1 MRYTMLSSSKKLLK
15 WRSGQKLSILRLH
28 RHRRSCRI
36 STITESMVQM
46 PIMGRTKS
54 VCLTG
59 EENMLKVF
67 LAEDEF
73 IIREGIKNNID
84 WQAHGYEFCGEASDG
99 ELAFPLI
106 QKTRPDI
113 LITDIK
119 MPFVDGLA
127 LSRLVKK
134 ELPETEIIIL
144 SGYEEFDY
152 AKEAIQIGV
161 ARYLL
166 KPINGETLLQEIDSV
181 AEIILGKQK
190 EKEIREK
197 YQKEMEENSLRDQM
211 DLFQHL
217 VTGDCSMEELLSV
230 ADKLDLKI
238 MAPWYSIVLL
248 KIQSMKHDYEEYSG
262 SIVVVDERIAK
273 LAEPEHVLVFDRALE
288 GRAFLFKADSE
299 EELLA
304 YQKEYLGDVKE
315 VLSGYANL
323 RYFGGIGTPVNRLR
337 EIPASFEDASHAFA
351 HRYLVAES
359 CILDS
364 SLLMQEGAAEQEDFR
379 ISAVNP
385 EQIDRAKMQ
394 EFLRTGDLDEV
405 IYFVDE
411 FFGKL
416 DGGAMKSRIFRQ
428 YITMDAYFS
437 IADFLKGLGLQKDE
451 IEAPDQDSSILQDE
465 KSAMDYIVR
474 IMNKALVLREKKASS
489 RYEDVV
495 SEVIH
500 YIEDNYAQE
509 ELSLN
514 LLASHVNFS
523 PNHLSMIFS
532 QQTGQTLIRYLTDY
546 RMNRAKELLR
556 CSSKKSSVI
565 SMEVGYKDPHYFS
578 YLFKKTQG
586 MTPTQYRGGR
596 AAEGE
601 DL

>member
-1 MRYTMLSSSKKLLK
+1 
-15 WRSGQKLSILRLH
+15 
-28 RHRRSCRI
+28 
-36 STITESMVQM
+36 
-46 PIMGRTKS
+46 
-54 VCLTG
+54 
-59 EENMLKVF
+59 MLKVF

-273 LAEPEHVLVFDRALE
+273 LAEPEHVLIFDRALE

-299 EELLA
+299 DELLA

-315 VLSGYANL
+315 VLSGYVNL

-364 SLLMQEGAAEQEDFR
+364 SLLMQEGAVEQEDFR

-385 EQIDRAKMQ
+385 EQIDRTKMQ

-405 IYFVDE
+405 VYFVDE

-437 IADFLKGLGLQKDE
+437 IVDFLKGLGLQKDE

-474 IMNKALVLREKKASS
+474 ILDKALVLREKKASS

-500 YIEDNYAQE
+500 YIENNYAQE

>member
-1 MRYTMLSSSKKLLK
+1 
-15 WRSGQKLSILRLH
+15 
-28 RHRRSCRI
+28 
-36 STITESMVQM
+36 
-46 PIMGRTKS
+46 MGRTKS
-54 VCLTG
+54 FCLTG

-262 SIVVVDERIAK
+262 SIVVVDERIVK
-273 LAEPEHVLVFDRALE
+273 LAEPEHVLIFDRALE

-364 SLLMQEGAAEQEDFR
+364 SLLMQEGAAEHEDFR

-405 IYFVDE
+405 VYFVDE

-437 IADFLKGLGLQKDE
+437 IVDFLKGLGLQKDE

-474 IMNKALVLREKKASS
+474 IMNKALVLREKRASS

>member
-1 MRYTMLSSSKKLLK
+1 
-15 WRSGQKLSILRLH
+15 
-28 RHRRSCRI
+28 
-36 STITESMVQM
+36 
-46 PIMGRTKS
+46 
-54 VCLTG
+54 
-59 EENMLKVF
+59 MLKVF

-166 KPINGETLLQEIDSV
+166 KPVNGETLLQEIDSV

-217 VTGDCSMEELLSV
+217 VTGDCSMEELFSV

-273 LAEPEHVLVFDRALE
+273 LAEPEHVLIFDRALE

-364 SLLMQEGAAEQEDFR
+364 SLLMQEGAAEHEDFR

-405 IYFVDE
+405 VYFVDE

-437 IADFLKGLGLQKDE
+437 IVDFLKGLGLQKDE
-451 IEAPDQDSSILQDE
+451 IEAPDQDGSILQDE

-474 IMNKALVLREKKASS
+474 IMEKALVLREKKASS

>member
-1 MRYTMLSSSKKLLK
+1 
-15 WRSGQKLSILRLH
+15 
-28 RHRRSCRI
+28 
-36 STITESMVQM
+36 
-46 PIMGRTKS
+46 
-54 VCLTG
+54 
-59 EENMLKVF
+59 MLKVF

-474 IMNKALVLREKKASS
+474 IMNKALVLREKRASS

-586 MTPTQYRGGR
+586 MTPTQYRGSR

>member
-1 MRYTMLSSSKKLLK
+1 
-15 WRSGQKLSILRLH
+15 
-28 RHRRSCRI
+28 
-36 STITESMVQM
+36 
-46 PIMGRTKS
+46 
-54 VCLTG
+54 
-59 EENMLKVF
+59 MLKVF

-230 ADKLDLKI
+230 AGKLDLKI

-273 LAEPEHVLVFDRALE
+273 LAEPEHVLIFDRALE

-364 SLLMQEGAAEQEDFR
+364 SLLMQEGAAEHEDFR

-385 EQIDRAKMQ
+385 EQIDRTKMQ

-405 IYFVDE
+405 VYFVDE

-437 IADFLKGLGLQKDE
+437 IVDFLKGLGLQKDE

-474 IMNKALVLREKKASS
+474 IMEKALVLREKKASS

>member
-1 MRYTMLSSSKKLLK
+1 
-15 WRSGQKLSILRLH
+15 
-28 RHRRSCRI
+28 
-36 STITESMVQM
+36 
-46 PIMGRTKS
+46 MGRTKS

-84 WQAHGYEFCGEASDG
+84 WQAYGYEFCGEASDG

-262 SIVVVDERIAK
+262 SIVAVDERIVK
-273 LAEPEHVLVFDRALE
+273 LAEPEHVLIFDRALE

-364 SLLMQEGAAEQEDFR
+364 SLLMQEGAAEHEDFR

-405 IYFVDE
+405 VYFVDE

-437 IADFLKGLGLQKDE
+437 IVDFLKGLGLQKDE

-474 IMNKALVLREKKASS
+474 IMNKALVLREKRASS

>member
-1 MRYTMLSSSKKLLK
+1 
-15 WRSGQKLSILRLH
+15 
-28 RHRRSCRI
+28 
-36 STITESMVQM
+36 
-46 PIMGRTKS
+46 
-54 VCLTG
+54 
-59 EENMLKVF
+59 MLKVF

-230 ADKLDLKI
+230 AGKLDLKI

-262 SIVVVDERIAK
+262 SIVVVDERIVK
-273 LAEPEHVLVFDRALE
+273 LAEPEHVLIFDRALE

-364 SLLMQEGAAEQEDFR
+364 RLLMQEGAVEQEDFR
-379 ISAVNP
+379 ISAVNL
-385 EQIDRAKMQ
+385 EQIDRTKMQ

-405 IYFVDE
+405 VYFVDE

-437 IADFLKGLGLQKDE
+437 IVDFLKGLGLQKDE

-465 KSAMDYIVR
+465 KNAMEYIVR
-474 IMNKALVLREKKASS
+474 IMDKALVLRERKASS

-500 YIEDNYAQE
+500 YIENNYAQE

>member
-1 MRYTMLSSSKKLLK
+1 
-15 WRSGQKLSILRLH
+15 
-28 RHRRSCRI
+28 
-36 STITESMVQM
+36 
-46 PIMGRTKS
+46 
-54 VCLTG
+54 
-59 EENMLKVF
+59 MLKVF

-181 AEIILGKQK
+181 AEIILDKQK

-197 YQKEMEENSLRDQM
+197 YQREMEENSLRDQM
-211 DLFQHL
+211 NLFQHL

-273 LAEPEHVLVFDRALE
+273 LAEPEHVLIFDRALE

-299 EELLA
+299 DELLA
-304 YQKEYLGDVKE
+304 YQKEYLGEVKE

-364 SLLMQEGAAEQEDFR
+364 SLLMQEGAAENEDFR

-385 EQIDRAKMQ
+385 EQIDRTKMQ

-437 IADFLKGLGLQKDE
+437 IVDFLKGLGLQKDE

-474 IMNKALVLREKKASS
+474 IMNKALVLREKRASS

-500 YIEDNYAQE
+500 YIENNYAQE

>member
-1 MRYTMLSSSKKLLK
+1 
-15 WRSGQKLSILRLH
+15 
-28 RHRRSCRI
+28 
-36 STITESMVQM
+36 
-46 PIMGRTKS
+46 MGRTKS

-59 EENMLKVF
+59 EGNMLKVF

-230 ADKLDLKI
+230 AGKLDLKI

-273 LAEPEHVLVFDRALE
+273 LAEPEHVLIFDRALE

-364 SLLMQEGAAEQEDFR
+364 SLLMQEGAAEHEDFR

-385 EQIDRAKMQ
+385 EQIDRTKMQ

-405 IYFVDE
+405 VYFVDE

-437 IADFLKGLGLQKDE
+437 IVDFLKGLGLQKDE

-474 IMNKALVLREKKASS
+474 IMEKALVLREKKASS

>member
-1 MRYTMLSSSKKLLK
+1 
-15 WRSGQKLSILRLH
+15 
-28 RHRRSCRI
+28 
-36 STITESMVQM
+36 
-46 PIMGRTKS
+46 
-54 VCLTG
+54 
-59 EENMLKVF
+59 MLKVF

-84 WQAHGYEFCGEASDG
+84 WQAYGYEFCGEASDG

-273 LAEPEHVLVFDRALE
+273 LAEPEHVLIFDRALE

-299 EELLA
+299 DELLA

-315 VLSGYANL
+315 VLSSYVNL

-437 IADFLKGLGLQKDE
+437 IVDFLKGLGLQKDE

-474 IMNKALVLREKKASS
+474 IMEKALVLREKKASS

>member
-1 MRYTMLSSSKKLLK
+1 
-15 WRSGQKLSILRLH
+15 
-28 RHRRSCRI
+28 
-36 STITESMVQM
+36 
-46 PIMGRTKS
+46 
-54 VCLTG
+54 
-59 EENMLKVF
+59 MLKVF

-262 SIVVVDERIAK
+262 SIVVVDERIVK
-273 LAEPEHVLVFDRALE
+273 LAEPEHVLIFDRALE

-364 SLLMQEGAAEQEDFR
+364 SLLMQEGAAEHEDFR

-385 EQIDRAKMQ
+385 EQIDRTKMQ

-405 IYFVDE
+405 VYFVDE

-437 IADFLKGLGLQKDE
+437 IVDFLKGLGLQKDE

-474 IMNKALVLREKKASS
+474 IMEKALVLREKKASS

>member
-1 MRYTMLSSSKKLLK
+1 
-15 WRSGQKLSILRLH
+15 
-28 RHRRSCRI
+28 
-36 STITESMVQM
+36 
-46 PIMGRTKS
+46 MGRTKS

-119 MPFVDGLA
+119 MTFVDGLA

>member
-1 MRYTMLSSSKKLLK
+1 
-15 WRSGQKLSILRLH
+15 
-28 RHRRSCRI
+28 
-36 STITESMVQM
+36 
-46 PIMGRTKS
+46 MGRTKS
-54 VCLTG
+54 FCLTG

-230 ADKLDLKI
+230 AGKLDLKI

-273 LAEPEHVLVFDRALE
+273 LAEPEHVLIFDRALE

-315 VLSGYANL
+315 VLSSYVNL

-437 IADFLKGLGLQKDE
+437 IVDFLKGLGLQKDE

-474 IMNKALVLREKKASS
+474 IMEKALVLREKKASS

>member
-1 MRYTMLSSSKKLLK
+1 
-15 WRSGQKLSILRLH
+15 
-28 RHRRSCRI
+28 
-36 STITESMVQM
+36 
-46 PIMGRTKS
+46 MGRTKS

-166 KPINGETLLQEIDSV
+166 KPSNGETLLQEIDSV
-181 AEIILGKQK
+181 AEIILDKQK

-197 YQKEMEENSLRDQM
+197 YQREMEENSLRDQM

-273 LAEPEHVLVFDRALE
+273 LAEPEHVLIFDRALE

-405 IYFVDE
+405 VYFVDE

-437 IADFLKGLGLQKDE
+437 IVDFLKGLGLQKDE
-451 IEAPDQDSSILQDE
+451 IEAPDQDGSILQDE

>member
-1 MRYTMLSSSKKLLK
+1 
-15 WRSGQKLSILRLH
+15 
-28 RHRRSCRI
+28 
-36 STITESMVQM
+36 M

-262 SIVVVDERIAK
+262 SIVAVDERIVK

-364 SLLMQEGAAEQEDFR
+364 SLLMQEGAAEHEDFR

-405 IYFVDE
+405 VYFVDE

-437 IADFLKGLGLQKDE
+437 IVDFLKGLGLQKDE

>member
-1 MRYTMLSSSKKLLK
+1 
-15 WRSGQKLSILRLH
+15 
-28 RHRRSCRI
+28 
-36 STITESMVQM
+36 
-46 PIMGRTKS
+46 
-54 VCLTG
+54 
-59 EENMLKVF
+59 MLKVF

-437 IADFLKGLGLQKDE
+437 IVDFLKGLGLQKDE

-474 IMNKALVLREKKASS
+474 IMDKALVLREKRASS

>member
-1 MRYTMLSSSKKLLK
+1 
-15 WRSGQKLSILRLH
+15 
-28 RHRRSCRI
+28 
-36 STITESMVQM
+36 
-46 PIMGRTKS
+46 
-54 VCLTG
+54 
-59 EENMLKVF
+59 MLKVF

-248 KIQSMKHDYEEYSG
+248 KIQSMKHDYEEYFG

-273 LAEPEHVLVFDRALE
+273 LAEPEHVLIFDRALE

-299 EELLA
+299 DELLA

-315 VLSGYANL
+315 VLSSYMNL

-385 EQIDRAKMQ
+385 EQIDRTKMQ

-405 IYFVDE
+405 VYFVDE

-437 IADFLKGLGLQKDE
+437 IVDFLKGLGLQKDE

-474 IMNKALVLREKKASS
+474 IMEKALVLREKKASS

>member
-1 MRYTMLSSSKKLLK
+1 
-15 WRSGQKLSILRLH
+15 
-28 RHRRSCRI
+28 
-36 STITESMVQM
+36 
-46 PIMGRTKS
+46 
-54 VCLTG
+54 
-59 EENMLKVF
+59 MLKVF

-84 WQAHGYEFCGEASDG
+84 WQAYGYEFCGEASDG

-230 ADKLDLKI
+230 VDKLDLKI

-262 SIVVVDERIAK
+262 SIVVVDERIVK
-273 LAEPEHVLVFDRALE
+273 LAEPEHVLIFDRALE

-364 SLLMQEGAAEQEDFR
+364 SLLMQEGAAEHEDFR

-405 IYFVDE
+405 VYFVDE

-437 IADFLKGLGLQKDE
+437 IVDFLKGLGLQKDE

-474 IMNKALVLREKKASS
+474 IMEKALVLREKKASS

-578 YLFKKTQG
+578 FLFKKTQG

>member
-1 MRYTMLSSSKKLLK
+1 
-15 WRSGQKLSILRLH
+15 
-28 RHRRSCRI
+28 
-36 STITESMVQM
+36 M
-46 PIMGRTKS
+46 PITGRTKS
-54 VCLTG
+54 FCLTG

-181 AEIILGKQK
+181 AEIILDKQK

-217 VTGDCSMEELLSV
+217 VTGDCSIEELLSV

-262 SIVVVDERIAK
+262 SIVVVDERIVK
-273 LAEPEHVLVFDRALE
+273 LAEPEHVLIFDRALE

-364 SLLMQEGAAEQEDFR
+364 SLLMQEGAAEHEDFR

-385 EQIDRAKMQ
+385 EQIDRTKMQ

-405 IYFVDE
+405 VYFVDE

-437 IADFLKGLGLQKDE
+437 IVDFLKGLGLQKDE

-474 IMNKALVLREKKASS
+474 IMEKALVLREKKASS

>member
-1 MRYTMLSSSKKLLK
+1 
-15 WRSGQKLSILRLH
+15 
-28 RHRRSCRI
+28 
-36 STITESMVQM
+36 
-46 PIMGRTKS
+46 
-54 VCLTG
+54 
-59 EENMLKVF
+59 MLKVF

-364 SLLMQEGAAEQEDFR
+364 SLLMQEGAVEQEDFR

>member
-1 MRYTMLSSSKKLLK
+1 
-15 WRSGQKLSILRLH
+15 
-28 RHRRSCRI
+28 
-36 STITESMVQM
+36 
-46 PIMGRTKS
+46 
-54 VCLTG
+54 
-59 EENMLKVF
+59 MLKVF

-166 KPINGETLLQEIDSV
+166 KPVNGETLLQEIDSV

-262 SIVVVDERIAK
+262 SIVVVDERIVK
-273 LAEPEHVLVFDRALE
+273 LAEPEHVLIFDRALE

-299 EELLA
+299 DELLA

-315 VLSGYANL
+315 VLSSYMNL

-385 EQIDRAKMQ
+385 EQIDRTKMQ

-405 IYFVDE
+405 VYFVDE

-437 IADFLKGLGLQKDE
+437 IMDFLKGLGLQKDE

-474 IMNKALVLREKKASS
+474 IMEKALVLREKKASS

-546 RMNRAKELLR
+546 RMNRAKELLK

>member
-1 MRYTMLSSSKKLLK
+1 
-15 WRSGQKLSILRLH
+15 
-28 RHRRSCRI
+28 
-36 STITESMVQM
+36 M

-364 SLLMQEGAAEQEDFR
+364 SLLMQEGAAEHEDFR

-405 IYFVDE
+405 VYFVDE

-586 MTPTQYRGGR
+586 MTPTQYRGSR

>member
-1 MRYTMLSSSKKLLK
+1 
-15 WRSGQKLSILRLH
+15 
-28 RHRRSCRI
+28 
-36 STITESMVQM
+36 
-46 PIMGRTKS
+46 
-54 VCLTG
+54 
-59 EENMLKVF
+59 MLKVF

-273 LAEPEHVLVFDRALE
+273 LAEPEHVLIFDRALE

-299 EELLA
+299 DELLA

-315 VLSGYANL
+315 VLSGYVNL

-364 SLLMQEGAAEQEDFR
+364 RLLMQEGAVEQEDFR
-379 ISAVNP
+379 ISAVNL
-385 EQIDRAKMQ
+385 EQIDRTKMQ

-405 IYFVDE
+405 VYFVDE

-437 IADFLKGLGLQKDE
+437 IVDFLKGLGLQKDE

-474 IMNKALVLREKKASS
+474 ILDKALVLREKKASS

-500 YIEDNYAQE
+500 YIENNYAQE

>member
-1 MRYTMLSSSKKLLK
+1 
-15 WRSGQKLSILRLH
+15 
-28 RHRRSCRI
+28 
-36 STITESMVQM
+36 
-46 PIMGRTKS
+46 
-54 VCLTG
+54 
-59 EENMLKVF
+59 MLKVF

-273 LAEPEHVLVFDRALE
+273 LAEPEHVLIFDRALE

-364 SLLMQEGAAEQEDFR
+364 SLLMQEGAAEHEDFR

-385 EQIDRAKMQ
+385 EQIDRTKMQ

-405 IYFVDE
+405 VYFVDE

-437 IADFLKGLGLQKDE
+437 IVDFLKGLGLQKDE

-474 IMNKALVLREKKASS
+474 IMEKALVLREKKASS

>member
-1 MRYTMLSSSKKLLK
+1 
-15 WRSGQKLSILRLH
+15 
-28 RHRRSCRI
+28 
-36 STITESMVQM
+36 
-46 PIMGRTKS
+46 
-54 VCLTG
+54 
-59 EENMLKVF
+59 MLKVF

-181 AEIILGKQK
+181 AEIILDKQK

-197 YQKEMEENSLRDQM
+197 YQREMEENSLRDQM
-211 DLFQHL
+211 NLFQHL

-273 LAEPEHVLVFDRALE
+273 LAEPEHVLIFDRALE

-299 EELLA
+299 DELLA

-364 SLLMQEGAAEQEDFR
+364 SLLMQEGAAENEDFR

-385 EQIDRAKMQ
+385 EQIDRTKMQ

-405 IYFVDE
+405 VYFVDE

-437 IADFLKGLGLQKDE
+437 IVDFLKGLGLQKDE

-465 KSAMDYIVR
+465 KSAMDYIIR
-474 IMNKALVLREKKASS
+474 IMEKALVLREKKASS

-514 LLASHVNFS
+514 ILASHVNFS

>member
-1 MRYTMLSSSKKLLK
+1 
-15 WRSGQKLSILRLH
+15 
-28 RHRRSCRI
+28 
-36 STITESMVQM
+36 
-46 PIMGRTKS
+46 
-54 VCLTG
+54 
-59 EENMLKVF
+59 MLKVF

-474 IMNKALVLREKKASS
+474 IMNKALVLREKRASS

>member
-1 MRYTMLSSSKKLLK
+1 
-15 WRSGQKLSILRLH
+15 
-28 RHRRSCRI
+28 
-36 STITESMVQM
+36 
-46 PIMGRTKS
+46 MGRTKS

-405 IYFVDE
+405 VYFVDE

-437 IADFLKGLGLQKDE
+437 IVDFLKGLGLQKDE
-451 IEAPDQDSSILQDE
+451 IEAPDQDGSILQDE

>member
-1 MRYTMLSSSKKLLK
+1 
-15 WRSGQKLSILRLH
+15 
-28 RHRRSCRI
+28 
-36 STITESMVQM
+36 
-46 PIMGRTKS
+46 
-54 VCLTG
+54 
-59 EENMLKVF
+59 MLKVF

-364 SLLMQEGAAEQEDFR
+364 SLLMQEGAAEHEDFR

-437 IADFLKGLGLQKDE
+437 IVDFLKGLGLQKDE

-474 IMNKALVLREKKASS
+474 IMNKALVLREKRASS

>member
-1 MRYTMLSSSKKLLK
+1 
-15 WRSGQKLSILRLH
+15 
-28 RHRRSCRI
+28 
-36 STITESMVQM
+36 
-46 PIMGRTKS
+46 
-54 VCLTG
+54 
-59 EENMLKVF
+59 MLKVF

-166 KPINGETLLQEIDSV
+166 KPVNGETLLQEIDSV

-230 ADKLDLKI
+230 AGKLDLKI

-262 SIVVVDERIAK
+262 SIVVVDERIVK
-273 LAEPEHVLVFDRALE
+273 LAEPEHVLIFDRALE

-364 SLLMQEGAAEQEDFR
+364 SLLMQEGAAEHEDFR

-385 EQIDRAKMQ
+385 EQIDRTKMQ

-405 IYFVDE
+405 VYFVDE

-437 IADFLKGLGLQKDE
+437 IVDFLKGLGLQKDE

-474 IMNKALVLREKKASS
+474 IMEKALVLREKKASS

>member
-1 MRYTMLSSSKKLLK
+1 
-15 WRSGQKLSILRLH
+15 
-28 RHRRSCRI
+28 
-36 STITESMVQM
+36 
-46 PIMGRTKS
+46 
-54 VCLTG
+54 
-59 EENMLKVF
+59 MLKVF

-262 SIVVVDERIAK
+262 SIVVVDERIVK
-273 LAEPEHVLVFDRALE
+273 LAEPERVLIFDRALE

-299 EELLA
+299 DELLA

-315 VLSGYANL
+315 VLSSYVNL

-351 HRYLVAES
+351 NRYLVAES

-437 IADFLKGLGLQKDE
+437 IVDFLKGLGLQKDE

-474 IMNKALVLREKKASS
+474 IMEKALVLREKKASS

>member
-1 MRYTMLSSSKKLLK
+1 
-15 WRSGQKLSILRLH
+15 
-28 RHRRSCRI
+28 
-36 STITESMVQM
+36 
-46 PIMGRTKS
+46 
-54 VCLTG
+54 
-59 EENMLKVF
+59 MLKVF

-273 LAEPEHVLVFDRALE
+273 LAEPEHVLIFDRALE

-364 SLLMQEGAAEQEDFR
+364 SLLMQEGAAEHEDFR

-405 IYFVDE
+405 VYFVDE

-437 IADFLKGLGLQKDE
+437 IVDFLKGLGVQKDE
-451 IEAPDQDSSILQDE
+451 IEAPDQDGSILQDE

-474 IMNKALVLREKKASS
+474 IMEKALVLREKKASS

>member
-1 MRYTMLSSSKKLLK
+1 
-15 WRSGQKLSILRLH
+15 
-28 RHRRSCRI
+28 
-36 STITESMVQM
+36 
-46 PIMGRTKS
+46 
-54 VCLTG
+54 
-59 EENMLKVF
+59 MLKVF

-181 AEIILGKQK
+181 AEIILDKQK

-197 YQKEMEENSLRDQM
+197 YQREMEENSLRDQM
-211 DLFQHL
+211 NLFQHL

-273 LAEPEHVLVFDRALE
+273 LAEPEHVLIFDRALE

-299 EELLA
+299 DELLA

-364 SLLMQEGAAEQEDFR
+364 SLLMQEGAAENGDFR

-385 EQIDRAKMQ
+385 EQIDRTKMQ

-405 IYFVDE
+405 VYFVDE

-437 IADFLKGLGLQKDE
+437 IVDFLKGLGLQKDE

-474 IMNKALVLREKKASS
+474 IMDKALVLREKKASS

-500 YIEDNYAQE
+500 YIENNYAQE

-601 DL
+601 DI